1 MSIKTVEIFY
11 YGIIWYSQYTY
22 IQLKSHIYLGVRG
35 HIYLGVKRQGKYV
48 YEGHI
53 AIGHVTYS
61 MVSAQQT
68 NLSVCDGWIL
78 PKQHHFSL
86 RGPYQIIGT
95 SSQCQISYGY
105 AITILHNLNNSVVLN
120 LKLTPWKINNIN
132 CCIFPLFRSGWSYFE
147 DKINYVE
154 WLYILFALL
163 IVPFRVLNHPGQ
175 WIVASLA
182 YFLHGL
188 KIFDFITLFK

>member
-22 IQLKSHIYLGVRG
+22 IQLKSHIYLGVRGHIYLGVRG

-68 NLSVCDGWIL
+68 NL
-78 PKQHHFSL
+78 L
-86 RGPYQIIGT
+86 RVMAEY
-95 SSQCQISYGY
+95 SQNNTIS
-105 AITILHNLNNSVVLN
+105 HS
-120 LKLTPWKINNIN
+120 
-132 CCIFPLFRSGWSYFE
+132 E
-147 DKINYVE
+147 
-154 WLYILFALL
+154 
-163 IVPFRVLNHPGQ
+163 VP
-175 WIVASLA
+175 I
-182 YFLHGL
+182 
-188 KIFDFITLFK
+188 K

>member
-68 NLSVCDGWIL
+68 NL
-78 PKQHHFSL
+78 L
-86 RGPYQIIGT
+86 RVMAEY
-95 SSQCQISYGY
+95 SQNNTIS
-105 AITILHNLNNSVVLN
+105 H
-120 LKLTPWKINNIN
+120 
-132 CCIFPLFRSGWSYFE
+132 SG
-147 DKINYVE
+147 
-154 WLYILFALL
+154 
-163 IVPFRVLNHPGQ
+163 VP
-175 WIVASLA
+175 I
-182 YFLHGL
+182 
-188 KIFDFITLFK
+188 K